1 MTVRSKTDR
10 DYPIIEFLNF
20 TFTVPSIHLPVYAS
34 SISESAINMQTLM
47 DPIQSI
53 MKLIKY
59 AFNFSLSELVF
70 YYQNNVFCLFVLAEF
85 FFKL

>member
-34 SISESAINMQTLM
+34 SISESAVNM
-47 DPIQSI
+47 
-53 MKLIKY
+53 
-59 AFNFSLSELVF
+59 
-70 YYQNNVFCLFVLAEF
+70 
-85 FFKL
+85 